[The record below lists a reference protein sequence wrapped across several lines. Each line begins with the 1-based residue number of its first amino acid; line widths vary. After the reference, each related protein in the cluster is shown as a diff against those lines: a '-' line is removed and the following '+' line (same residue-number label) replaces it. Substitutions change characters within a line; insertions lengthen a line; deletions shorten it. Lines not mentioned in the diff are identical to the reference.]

1 MKYRY
6 SILTFVFG
14 GYDRIRTPR
23 IQDPE
28 AEYVC
33 ITDHQ
38 VQVPGWKIVVDE
50 KLKTK
55 DPIYA
60 SYYIRYHAHEY
71 VDSDIIV
78 VVDASIQINDSLY
91 PIIDMFHRTESQMS
105 VMLTD
110 FKNAEDK
117 INYWICCLKR
127 GSDHDLN
134 AIREF
139 LKETGTNELRG
150 STGAAFTIYRPVDP
164 VVEYFEYCW
173 KKCLELGE
181 DGVPNRMDEV
191 VSHVLLRDYQDQ
203 IKIFSLSI
211 QIIQST
217 YMTYCA
223 HLSDKP
229 HKEYKNYDQYY
240 YLCGRPVYPYRFDK
254 RGMFPNVYH
263 CRTEAMLLTKHLNEA
278 DLREWLDWHLNVV
291 KFDRIHV
298 FDNESQYDVRRICY
312 EYGNRVSYE
321 LVEGVPR
328 QYRLYDSYI
337 KYHSSAEWIM
347 PIDDD
352 EYLDVGEFASVYD
365 AIRYYEHKF
374 PHMDMLA
381 VRWKHLFPKNFKE
394 ERTGKVLDYCTEEN
408 PELAKKFMRLGDGT
422 VKTIVRRYGNIHYE
436 ETWENPA
443 GGHVPKNS
451 CFFGALTCDGRTVT
465 GCGIERCPHTLEDE
479 RIRLLHCRYKGPSDW
494 NRFRDKGACTVSD
507 FTPRR
512 RIFDIDEI
520 IRQSVDV

>member
-173 KKCLELGE
+173 KKCIELGE

-203 IKIFSLSI
+203 IKIFTLSI

-229 HKEYKNYDQYY
+229 HREYKNYDQYY
-240 YLCGRPVYPYRFDK
+240 YLCGRPIYPYRFDK

-263 CRTEAMLLTKHLNEA
+263 CRTEAMLLTMRVMQVPQSQLDQLYIDELGMTAKEA
-278 DLREWLDWHLNVV
+278 QKMSPQAMAKRYAN
-291 KFDRIHV
+291 
-298 FDNESQYDVRRICY
+298 
-312 EYGNRVSYE
+312 
-321 LVEGVPR
+321 
-328 QYRLYDSYI
+328 YRLNRNTPLTGWAYS
-337 KYHSSAEWIM
+337 E
-347 PIDDD
+347 
-352 EYLDVGEFASVYD
+352 
-365 AIRYYEHKF
+365 
-374 PHMDMLA
+374 
-381 VRWKHLFPKNFKE
+381 E
-394 ERTGKVLDYCTEEN
+394 ER
-408 PELAKKFMRLGDGT
+408 AKKIKSGEKRFNKL
-422 VKTIVRRYGNIHYE
+422 VKERTELH
-436 ETWENPA
+436 
-443 GGHVPKNS
+443 KN
-451 CFFGALTCDGRTVT
+451 
-465 GCGIERCPHTLEDE
+465 
-479 RIRLLHCRYKGPSDW
+479 K
-494 NRFRDKGACTVSD
+494 
-507 FTPRR
+507 
-512 RIFDIDEI
+512 
-520 IRQSVDV
+520 